1 MTTELGQRILARRH
15 LLNIRQRDLAALAGL
30 SVSYVSM
37 VERGDRIPHLPTI
50 QKFACALQT
59 TASALLSSNV
69 VADATSA
76 SDSVESLV
84 SYLLACNATSE
95 QVRRV
100 EALARVL
107 LEAA

>member
-1 MTTELGQRILARRH
+1 MTTELGKRILARRTM
-15 LLNIRQRDLAALAGL
+15 LNIRQKDLAASSGL

-37 VERGDRIPHLPTI
+37 VERGDRIPHLATI

-59 TASALLSSNV
+59 TASALVSNDV
-69 VADATSA
+69 VADATKA

-84 SYLLACNATSE
+84 SYLLARNATPE
-95 QVRRV
+95 QVRKV